1 MKPTDLNCSVERIK
15 YLIGHIFKCEDEI
28 KEIIKTQ
35 KIMLLDTLNS
45 LKGDLFVKISG
56 KEYRVEMVKC
66 ITFHDEKFIYVAEL
80 VCGDGYKLFSHYC
93 QVDRIYQH
101 SGIKLREH
109 LNLL

>member
-1 MKPTDLNCSVERIK
+1 MEPTDLNCSIERIK
-15 YLIGHIFKCEDEI
+15 YLTDLITKYEGEI
-28 KEIIKTQ
+28 SEIVKIQ

-45 LKGDLFVKISG
+45 LKGDLFVKISD

-66 ITFHDEKFIYVAEL
+66 ITFHDEKCIYIVEL

-101 SGIKLREH
+101 NGVKLREH